1 MSTQNTIKTEYT
13 SDTRCAR
20 CDGKFGL
27 GFPKYTKK
35 HCCKFCGHG
44 VCSSCS
50 PQRVPNPETSRIDR
64 ICNYCYQRVM
74 TDHFKKTMNQEIEDL
89 KRQKSEL
96 YFALGQEIRNRAKIC
111 TKKRI
116 LESLLREL
124 EIEAEVKDREQRTEL
139 SKLKAEK
146 DDKLIRM
153 DGVIRMYNQ
162 SQRDI
167 EKKEVKLRD
176 SELEGLNLSSRLI
189 STSPELASLWSTMK
203 SLSSKKVK
211 LSQKFLVL
219 SAGCQNS
226 ENENYS
232 DLLRIYNEYDVENQR
247 LVLELSQLTAELEI
261 KEKKI
266 KSLEKKLLE
275 ARVNSLP
282 EDDPDPIISLKQKL
296 EDQRKTIETLKLHLQ
311 EDPISAKPCT
321 CSII

>member
-1 MSTQNTIKTEYT
+1 
-13 SDTRCAR
+13 
-20 CDGKFGL
+20 
-27 GFPKYTKK
+27 
-35 HCCKFCGHG
+35 
-44 VCSSCS
+44 
-50 PQRVPNPETSRIDR
+50 
-64 ICNYCYQRVM
+64 
-74 TDHFKKTMNQEIEDL
+74 
-89 KRQKSEL
+89 
-96 YFALGQEIRNRAKIC
+96 
-111 TKKRI
+111 
-116 LESLLREL
+116 
-124 EIEAEVKDREQRTEL
+124 
-139 SKLKAEK
+139 
-146 DDKLIRM
+146 M